1 MVESYERTF
10 GVTPKG
16 FSSPLEKNDHPE
28 LDSSEELGT
37 GEIALFQSHRMSP
50 MVCNFGP
57 ISHCNCRHD
66 NVPLPGFST

>member
-57 ISHCNCRHD
+57 I
-66 NVPLPGFST
+66 